1 MEDGGILYLKCL
13 KALYGHME
21 AARLFYDDLDSSLV
35 KKMNFTRNQYDPC
48 IYNRKSQ
55 TREMITIK
63 THVDY
68 LKISSKSKE
77 QVDLVVSEWRDI
89 YKYITVSEGE
99 EHDYLGMVMTFD
111 RKNNRVEINM
121 KKYIQGIIKEF
132 EEMEP
137 DEEIKKVSTP
147 ARNNLFQAR
156 DGEVGKIS
164 KRQASNFH
172 AVAAKLLFVAKRARL
187 DILLAVSFLTTRVK
201 DPDRDDWN
209 KMLRVMGYLS
219 ETIDY

>member
-21 AARLFYDDLDSSLV
+21 AARLFYGDLDSSLV

-55 TREMITIK
+55 TREMITVK
-63 THVDY
+63 THVDD

-77 QVDLVVSEWRDI
+77 QVDCVVSELRDI
-89 YKYITVSEGE
+89 YKYITVSEEE

-111 RKNNRVEINM
+111 RKNNRVEIDM

-132 EEMEP
+132 EEM
-137 DEEIKKVSTP
+137 D
-147 ARNNLFQAR
+147 QM
-156 DGEVGKIS
+156 
-164 KRQASNFH
+164 KRLRKFLHLQGIIYFKLGMEKLRRFLSRGLVTFMQLLQNFCS
-172 AVAAKLLFVAKRARL
+172 L
-187 DILLAVSFLTTRVK
+187 
-201 DPDRDDWN
+201 
-209 KMLRVMGYLS
+209 
-219 ETIDY
+219 